1 MTTHAHSPHLEHHFD
16 SLEQQQTA
24 ATLGMWMFLATEV
37 MFFGGMFAGYA
48 VYRWRYPAA
57 WIEGSSHLDTLWG
70 TINTCVLLTSSLT
83 VALSVY
89 EAQMGRRRRL
99 VWMLVATMVLG
110 AAFLGIKFYEYYHKW
125 EENLIPVPGFK
136 LSHATN
142 PEVPQELVRMFYGFY
157 FAMTGFHALH
167 MIIGLGLYT
176 WLVVRARRG
185 EFSTEYHTPVEIVGL
200 YWHFV
205 DIVWVFLFPLLY
217 LV

>member
-16 SLEQQQTA
+16 SLEQQYTSA
-24 ATLGMWMFLATEV
+24 NLGMWLFLASEV
-37 MFFGGMFAGYA
+37 MFFGGLFAAYA
-48 VYRWRYPAA
+48 VYRWLYTDA
-57 WIEGSSHLDTLWG
+57 WVEGSRHLDVVLG

-89 EAQMGRRRRL
+89 QAQMGRRKQL
-99 VWMLVATMVLG
+99 LWMLIATMVLG
-110 AAFLGIKFYEYYHKW
+110 TVFLGIKFYEYHHKW
-125 EENLIPVPGFK
+125 EEYLIPGPSFQLLHPFNEAVDPR
-136 LSHATN
+136 
-142 PEVPQELVRMFYGFY
+142 QVRIFYSIY
-157 FAMTGFHALH
+157 FAMTGLHSVH

-176 WLVVRARRG
+176 WLVVRTRRG
-185 EFSTEYHTPVEIVGL
+185 DFSPEYHNPVEIVGL

>member
-1 MTTHAHSPHLEHHFD
+1 MTTHAHTPHLEHHFD
-16 SLEQQQTA
+16 SLEQQYA
-24 ATLGMWMFLATEV
+24 AANLGMWLFLATEV

-48 VYRWRYPAA
+48 VYRRMYHDA
-57 WIEGSSHLDTLWG
+57 WVEGSSHLDVALG

-89 EAQMGRRRRL
+89 ESQRGRRKQL
-99 VWMLVATMVLG
+99 LWMLVATMVFG
-110 AAFLGIKFYEYYHKW
+110 AIFLGIKFYEYHHKW
-125 EENLIPVPGFK
+125 EESLIPGPGFE
-136 LSHATN
+136 LLHPNHAAVD
-142 PEVPQELVRMFYGFY
+142 PRAVRIFYSFY

-167 MIIGLGLYT
+167 MVIGLGLYT
-176 WLVVRARRG
+176 WLARRAWRG
-185 EFSTEYHTPVEIVGL
+185 DFSPEYHTPIEMVGL

>member
-48 VYRWRYPAA
+48 VYRWLYPAA
-57 WIEGSSHLDTLWG
+57 WQEGSSHLDVFWG
-70 TINTCVLLTSSLT
+70 TVNTCVLLTSSLT

-89 EAQMGRRRRL
+89 YAQTGRRKQL

-110 AAFLGIKFYEYYHKW
+110 VAFLGIKFYEYYHKW
-125 EENLIPVPGFK
+125 EENLIPVPGFE
-136 LSHATN
+136 LLHPTDR
-142 PEVPQELVRMFYGFY
+142 EVAPELVRMFYGFY

-176 WLVVRARRG
+176 WLLVRARRG
-185 EFSTEYHTPVEIVGL
+185 EFSAEYHTPVEIVGL

>member
-48 VYRWRYPAA
+48 VYRWLYPAA
-57 WIEGSSHLDTLWG
+57 WVEGSSHLDTLWG

-89 EAQMGRRRRL
+89 EAQMGRRRQL

-125 EENLIPVPGFK
+125 EESLIPGPGFE
-136 LSHATN
+136 LLHPIN
-142 PEVPQELVRMFYGFY
+142 EEVSPRLVEMFYGFY

-167 MIIGLGLYT
+167 MVIGLGLYA
-176 WLVVRARRG
+176 WLLIRARRG
-185 EFSTEYHTPVEIVGL
+185 EFSAGYHTPVEIVGL